1 MRGSSGPGTNFAAVE
16 CSACGSASL
25 AGAAELGSHG
35 ELYWLRDLQR
45 TIAFVK
51 PRARGPGLK
60 KTHALPLLS
69 TRKVEL
75 WQSSDY
81 RWRELF
87 ESADVMSEGATR
99 DEPDGKM
106 YYGSTSILLPF
117 SSRGGLVPDDQA
129 EQVARLL
136 GRDPHARLRATR
148 IARLEAQVRSAAPIG
163 RVRAELGVK
172 VVVHGIQVGVEVE
185 ARVHRELG
193 DRDQTPRKAG
203 TVRTRRGAHAS

>member
-1 MRGSSGPGTNFAAVE
+1 MPSRR
-16 CSACGSASL
+16 ASL
-25 AGAAELGSHG
+25 KRARRA
-35 ELYWLRDLQR
+35 ELYWVVGLRR
-45 TIAFVK
+45 TIRVVK
-51 PRARGPGLK
+51 QRARGPGLK

-99 DEPDGKM
+99 DEPDGKI

-136 GRDPHARLRATR
+136 TRDPHARLRATR
-148 IARLEAQVRSAAPIG
+148 VARLEAQVRSAAPIG

-172 VVVHGIQVGVEVE
+172 VVAHGIQVGVEVE
-185 ARVHRELG
+185 ARVHKELG
-193 DRDQTPRKAG
+193 DREPAPRKTTAP
-203 TVRTRRGAHAS
+203 RARRGAQVS

>member
-1 MRGSSGPGTNFAAVE
+1 
-16 CSACGSASL
+16 
-25 AGAAELGSHG
+25 
-35 ELYWLRDLQR
+35 
-45 TIAFVK
+45 VK
-51 PRARGPGLK
+51 QRARGPGLK

-99 DEPDGKM
+99 DEPDGKT

-136 GRDPHARLRATR
+136 TRDPHARLRATR
-148 IARLEAQVRSAAPIG
+148 VARLEAQVRSAAPIG

-172 VVVHGIQVGVEVE
+172 VVAHGIQVGVEVE
-185 ARVHRELG
+185 ARVHRELS
-193 DRDQTPRKAG
+193 DRGHTPRKGPGSPAG
-203 TVRTRRGAHAS
+203 SPPRSRRGAQGA

>member
-1 MRGSSGPGTNFAAVE
+1 VPPSYDP
-16 CSACGSASL
+16 
-25 AGAAELGSHG
+25 
-35 ELYWLRDLQR
+35 
-45 TIAFVK
+45 FVK

-69 TRKVEL
+69 ARKIEL
-75 WQSSDY
+75 WQASDY

-87 ESADVMSEGATR
+87 EAADVMSEGATR

-129 EQVARLL
+129 EPVARLL
-136 GRDPHARLRATR
+136 ARDPHARLRATR

-163 RVRAELGVK
+163 RVRAELGVS
-172 VVVHGIQVGVEVE
+172 VVAHGIQVGVEVE
-185 ARVHRELG
+185 ARVHKEPSLHEHA
-193 DRDQTPRKAG
+193 PRKTA
-203 TVRTRRGAHAS
+203 TSAPRTKRGAHAS

>member
-1 MRGSSGPGTNFAAVE
+1 
-16 CSACGSASL
+16 
-25 AGAAELGSHG
+25 
-35 ELYWLRDLQR
+35 
-45 TIAFVK
+45 VK
-51 PRARGPGLK
+51 QRARGPGLK

-99 DEPDGKM
+99 DEPDGKI

-136 GRDPHARLRATR
+136 TRDPHARLRATR
-148 IARLEAQVRSAAPIG
+148 VARLEAQVRSAAPIG

-172 VVVHGIQVGVEVE
+172 VVAHGIQVGVEVE
-185 ARVHRELG
+185 ARVHKELG
-193 DRDQTPRKAG
+193 EREHPPRKGPSSPAG
-203 TVRTRRGAHAS
+203 SPPRSRRGAQRASS

>member
-1 MRGSSGPGTNFAAVE
+1 
-16 CSACGSASL
+16 
-25 AGAAELGSHG
+25 
-35 ELYWLRDLQR
+35 
-45 TIAFVK
+45 VK
-51 PRARGPGLK
+51 QRARGPGLK

-99 DEPDGKM
+99 DEADGST

-129 EQVARLL
+129 EPVARLL
-136 GRDPHARLRATR
+136 TRDPHARLRATR
-148 IARLEAQVRSAAPIG
+148 VARLEAQVRSAAPIG

-172 VVVHGIQVGVEVE
+172 VVAHGIQVGVEVE
-185 ARVHRELG
+185 ARVHKELVEREH
-193 DRDQTPRKAG
+193 TPRKGTSGGAG
-203 TVRTRRGAHAS
+203 NPPRSRRGAHGA

>member
-1 MRGSSGPGTNFAAVE
+1 M
-16 CSACGSASL
+16 
-25 AGAAELGSHG
+25 
-35 ELYWLRDLQR
+35 LQR
-45 TIAFVK
+45 TIRSVK
-51 PRARGPGLK
+51 ARARGPGLK

-87 ESADVMSEGATR
+87 EGADVMSEGATR

-136 GRDPHARLRATR
+136 ARDPHGRLRATR
-148 IARLEAQVRSAAPIG
+148 VARLEAQVRSASPIG
-163 RVRAELGVK
+163 RVRAELAVK
-172 VVVHGIQVGVEVE
+172 VVAHGIQVSVEVE
-185 ARVHRELG
+185 ARVYRELAE
-193 DRDQTPRKAG
+193 RDPTPRKTG
-203 TVRTRRGAHAS
+203 PSRPRRGAHAS